1 MIVITLSLRSQ
12 DFLWWDEFMRF
23 LIIRLWR
30 GELSPAGTFWVAH
43 VAVWVLGMLLFQV
56 LSVSLSM
63 ATKPLVGLPL
73 GLVFVGYNAVACISV
88 ARSTRKRSRKGWA
101 QVIMPL
107 ASGLL
112 LLLSCWV
119 PLYFLGRPLI
129 AL

>member
-1 MIVITLSLRSQ
+1 MRS
-12 DFLWWDEFMRF
+12 
-23 LIIRLWR
+23 LIIKLWR
-30 GELSPAGTFWVAH
+30 GELSPVVTFWGAH
-43 VAVWVLGMLLFQV
+43 VAVWALGMLLFQL
-56 LSVSLSM
+56 LSMSLSM

-73 GLVFVGYNAVACISV
+73 GLVFVGYNIVACVSV
-88 ARSTRKRSRKGWA
+88 ARSTRKRSRKGWT
-101 QVIMPL
+101 QVIMPV